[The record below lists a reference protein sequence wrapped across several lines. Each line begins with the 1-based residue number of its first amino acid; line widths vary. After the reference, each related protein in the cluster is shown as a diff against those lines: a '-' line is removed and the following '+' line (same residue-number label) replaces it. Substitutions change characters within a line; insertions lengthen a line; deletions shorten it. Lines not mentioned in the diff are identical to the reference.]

1 MFVDS
6 HCHLEMEEYDG
17 DRRAVIDRAT
27 GDGVSCMLTVGTEA
41 RYFPKV
47 IEIIETNPGIYG
59 GVGIHPHNA
68 KDYSGETE
76 EAIRACLG
84 HPKIV
89 GYGEIGLDF
98 YRDHSPREVQ
108 LRVFQRQIELA
119 VVAGLPLIV
128 HSRNAKKETLE
139 ILKGMH
145 LGDCKTVIHCYS
157 YDLATAKKLLDMGMY
172 LSIPGTVTYK
182 NTGLLPIVH
191 YVPLDRLLSETD
203 APFLTPEPKR
213 GGRNEPALVK
223 LVVEA
228 IARIKEKPVEEVARV
243 IAGTF
248 HTVFLGNEKGGRNC
262 PP

>member
-1 MFVDS
+1 MSMFVDS

-108 LRVFQRQIELA
+108 LRVFQRQIEA
-119 VVAGLPLIV
+119 RGRCRASPHRPLEERQEGDP
-128 HSRNAKKETLE
+128 RNTQ
-139 ILKGMH
+139 
-145 LGDCKTVIHCYS
+145 
-157 YDLATAKKLLDMGMY
+157 
-172 LSIPGTVTYK
+172 
-182 NTGLLPIVH
+182 
-191 YVPLDRLLSETD
+191 RD
-203 APFLTPEPKR
+203 APRRL
-213 GGRNEPALVK
+213 
-223 LVVEA
+223 
-228 IARIKEKPVEEVARV
+228 
-243 IAGTF
+243 
-248 HTVFLGNEKGGRNC
+248 
-262 PP
+262 

>member
-27 GDGVSCMLTVGTEA
+27 RQGVSCMLTVGTEA

-47 IEIIETNPGIYG
+47 IEVIEAHPNVYG

-68 KDYSGETE
+68 KDYSEETE
-76 EAIRACLG
+76 EAIRGCLG
-84 HPKIV
+84 HPKII

-98 YRDHSPREVQ
+98 YRNYSLRETQ
-108 LRVFQRQIELA
+108 LRVFRRQIELA
-119 VVAGLPLIV
+119 VAARLPVIV
-128 HSRNAKKETLE
+128 HSRNAKEETLE
-139 ILKGMH
+139 ILKGTH
-145 LGDCKTVIHCYS
+145 LGDRKTVIHCYS
-157 YDLATAKKLLDMGMY
+157 YDLETAKKLLDMGMY

-182 NTGLLPIVH
+182 KTGLVPLVR

-213 GGRNEPALVK
+213 GSRNEPALVK
-223 LVVEA
+223 LVVEE
-228 IARIKEKPVEEVARV
+228 IARIKAKPVEEVAQV

-248 HTVFLGNEKGGRNC
+248 HAIFLGNEKGAGNC
-262 PP
+262 LS